1 MRYSSGPEV
10 GGACEAA
17 RLRASLALDGELEDD
32 LDRLLLERHLD
43 RCPECVGAVARLEA
57 AAWLLRREQAEPYRC
72 EVRAP
77 RREARRLPWADI
89 AVAMLTLAVGTLAL
103 PREASDHRGSRSD
116 ERRLAA
122 PPPRL
127 PIGQRSAGED
137 FRPRG
142 STRSAH
148 ATSQS

>member
-1 MRYSSGPEV
+1 MRYSSGPEF

-32 LDRLLLERHLD
+32 LDQLLLKRHLD
-43 RCPECVGAVARLEA
+43 RCPECVDAVARLEA

-77 RREARRLPWADI
+77 RREARRLPWANI
-89 AVAMLTLAVGTLAL
+89 AVAMLTLAVGTLTL
-103 PREASDHRGSRSD
+103 PQEGSDHRGSRPD

-127 PIGQRSAGED
+127 PIGQRSAVED

-142 STRSAH
+142 STRSPH